1 MTRRRRI
8 LLAAVLL
15 PSLLLAIDLA
25 RTPARQISARALLA
39 GLSVYR
45 DHGSVWTR
53 RLGVRCRFEP
63 SCSRYAQAVIAR
75 DGALLGS
82 LRAGWR
88 ILRCGPW
95 TPRGTRDEP

>member
-1 MTRRRRI
+1 MIRRRRI
-8 LLAAVLL
+8 LLTAALL
-15 PSLLLAIDLA
+15 ASLLLGLDLV
-25 RTPARQISARALLA
+25 RPPDRQLSARALLA
-39 GLSVYR
+39 GISVYR

-63 SCSRYAQAVIAR
+63 TCSRYAQRVIAR
-75 DGALLGS
+75 DGALVGS

>member
-1 MTRRRRI
+1 MTRRRKVLLSAA
-8 LLAAVLL
+8 LLA
-15 PSLLLAIDLA
+15 SLLLALDLA
-25 RTPARQISARALLA
+25 RPPARQLSARALLA
-39 GLSVYR
+39 GISVYR

-63 SCSRYAQAVIAR
+63 TCSRYAQVVIAR
-75 DGALLGS
+75 DGALVGS

>member
-1 MTRRRRI
+1 MTRRRPF
-8 LLAAVLL
+8 LLAAALM
-15 PSLLLAIDLA
+15 PCLLLALDLA
-25 RTPARQISARALLA
+25 RPPERQLSARVLL
-39 GLSVYR
+39 GGISIYR

-63 SCSRYAQAVIAR
+63 TCSRYAQLVIAR
-75 DGALLGS
+75 DGALVGS

>member
-1 MTRRRRI
+1 MTRRRR
-8 LLAAVLL
+8 LA
-15 PSLLLAIDLA
+15 LLLIVPLVALGLDLA
-25 RTPARQISARALLA
+25 RAPDRQLSARVLLA
-39 GLSVYR
+39 GIGAYR
-45 DHGSVWTR
+45 AHGSPLVR

-63 SCSRYAQAVIAR
+63 SCSRYAELVVAR

-95 TPRGTRDEP
+95 TPRGTRDQP